1 MKKHII
7 SGLVFAMATFT
18 PLATCLATATSVSAA
33 TKPAIIRCI
42 GDDCSL
48 RPVPVRTKPDPYI
61 SSLQRSVTVGAGMAA
76 ATEVVLNP
84 RNQDVLK
91 ALGAAELFGV
101 HSTSTR
107 RGPT

>member
-61 SSLQRSVTVGAGMAA
+61 SSA